1 MATTNIVPDEVVVVR
16 YAGILARPAMREL
29 AAMKVKYPRSY
40 SRERVMEE
48 ADRILDMCL
57 DNAATVVAQYPADEA
72 RACIVCDGRG
82 CEFCA
87 AVRHGV

>member
-1 MATTNIVPDEVVVVR
+1 MGPNIVPDEVVIVR
-16 YAGILARPAMREL
+16 YAAILARDSMREL
-29 AAMKVKYPRSY
+29 AAMREKYPRSY

-57 DNAATVVAQYPADEA
+57 DNAATVVAEYPVEADP
-72 RACIVCDGRG
+72 CIVCDGRG